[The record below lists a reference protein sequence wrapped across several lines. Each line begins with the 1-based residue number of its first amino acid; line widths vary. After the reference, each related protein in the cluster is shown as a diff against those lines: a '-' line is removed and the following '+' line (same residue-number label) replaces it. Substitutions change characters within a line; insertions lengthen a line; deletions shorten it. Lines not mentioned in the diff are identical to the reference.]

1 MERVEDIEN
10 EREKRERG
18 TEIVGRKK
26 VGKVGESESERM
38 ERERKR
44 KGRWGEEEDGER
56 YFI

>member
-26 VGKVGESESERM
+26 S
-38 ERERKR
+38 RKSRR
-44 KGRWGEEEDGER
+44 K
-56 YFI
+56 